1 MTRRAMA
8 LVFIAVFAVLMGV
21 IYHFLNEMGWQF
33 ALGALF
39 GAAVYQIGY
48 YAKHGF
54 WFGP

>member
-1 MTRRAMA
+1 MA
-8 LVFIAVFAVLMGV
+8 LVFIAVFVVLMGV

-39 GAAVYQIGY
+39 GATVYQIGY